1 MSRLKLREWKKGV
14 EEEKV
19 TLILVKKDMSIKEVT
34 MIMTLN
40 SIEWRKRMHVADPN

>member
-19 TLILVKKDMSIKEVT
+19 TLILVKKDMSIKEV
-34 MIMTLN
+34 N
-40 SIEWRKRMHVADPN
+40 DFG